1 MTVIELGCGLRK
13 AEGAIGLDINPR
25 SDADVLC
32 DLESGNLPLRDSSVD
47 KVLACDVLEHVDNFV
62 AVVEEIWRI
71 LKPGGILEV
80 SAPFMSSVN
89 YFSDPTHRRAFTSM
103 SFDYFISGTNAS
115 RYRYS
120 DVEFELLSV
129 EYDKYEYDSR
139 SFLNRMILKWANANK
154 QRYESRY
161 AFLFPVYQIYFELRV
176 IK

>member
-32 DLESGNLPLRDSSVD
+32 NLDSGNLPFRDSSID

-62 AVVEEIWRI
+62 AVVEDIWRI

-89 YFSDPTHRRAFTSM
+89 YFSDPTHRRAFTSK
-103 SFDYFISGTNAS
+103 SFDYFIKGTTS
-115 RYRYS
+115 SEYRYS
-120 DVEFELLSV
+120 DAEFLLNSV
-129 EYDKYEYDSR
+129 EYEKNEYECR
-139 SFLNRMILKWANANK
+139 HFINRMIIRWANNNMEK
-154 QRYESRY
+154 YERRY
-161 AFLFPVYQIYFELRV
+161 AFIFPVYQIYFELQAV
-176 IK
+176 K